1 MSRKV
6 SCRAF
11 IVIDRVVDKGAGKV
25 KPLVDSVFSFE
36 DTLKAYER
44 IKTGRATGKV
54 IVKVDP
60 EAE

>member
-6 SCRAF
+6 SCRATVA
-11 IVIDRVVDKGAGKV
+11 IGRITDARAGKV

-54 IVKVDP
+54 VVKVDP